1 MSSLS
6 ELNKTLTQHMIEQA
20 ERSTKTE
27 THQKHLFVA
36 MTELATAM
44 SVSTE
49 TNTRLEEK
57 ITSLEARALDKLVL
71 IEDSVNES
79 NDAIQLL
86 DKRVQIL
93 ELINA
98 NNQGVNTANSENEQ
112 KSNQKTNNTWTRT
125 LTVIST
131 TVAVI
136 AVLYTIFGGV
146 PKP

>member
-6 ELNKTLTQHMIEQA
+6 ELNKTLNQHMIEQA

-27 THQKHLFVA
+27 THQKHLFTA
-36 MTELATAM
+36 MTQLTTAM
-44 SVSTE
+44 STALE

-57 ITSLEARALDKLVL
+57 ITSLESRALDKLVL
-71 IEDSVNES
+71 VEDSVNDISELVT
-79 NDAIQLL
+79 IQG
-86 DKRVQIL
+86 KQIQML
-93 ELINA
+93 EIINA
-98 NNQGVNTANSENEQ
+98 NEQGYAKGSSTEQ
-112 KSNQKTNNTWTRT
+112 SKNNQKTNNSWTRT
-125 LTVIST
+125 LAVIST